1 MSDAESTTDPRTD
14 PAWTSWDEAEELGV
28 KVEVGHINDAW
39 FWVEVAWDD
48 DDLEQAAEASTPEEF
63 EALLRVSAQPIA
75 RSDAE
80 DQSVNQRLEEL
91 LHELVNWAG
100 VEEIKHPAVELWKSE
115 RHNGA
120 WWDVY
125 RFGNRWYHH
134 DGVPELTGEEFC
146 DDEPSDPS
154 GMEFSD
160 EPNPSE
166 W

>member
-1 MSDAESTTDPRTD
+1 MNSSTGPESR
-14 PAWTSWDEAEELGV
+14 
-28 KVEVGHINDAW
+28 
-39 FWVEVAWDD
+39 
-48 DDLEQAAEASTPEEF
+48 
-63 EALLRVSAQPIA
+63 
-75 RSDAE
+75 RSSI
-80 DQSVNQRLEEL
+80 Q
-91 LHELVNWAG
+91 
-100 VEEIKHPAVELWKSE
+100 
-115 RHNGA
+115 
-120 WWDVY
+120 

>member
-1 MSDAESTTDPRTD
+1 MGRLTQSVAGECHSGFVRGGTDRYGGTGVSDAESTTDPRTD
-14 PAWTSWDEAEELGV
+14 PGWTSVARSEELGV

-75 RSDAE
+75 KSDAE

-115 RHNGA
+115 GT
-120 WWDVY
+120 
-125 RFGNRWYHH
+125 
-134 DGVPELTGEEFC
+134 TGLGGTYIG
-146 DDEPSDPS
+146 SATAGTTTTAYLS
-154 GMEFSD
+154 
-160 EPNPSE
+160 
-166 W
+166 